1 MSALSYPR
9 PRTAWTA
16 LAAGLTGIA
25 TALAGLAAAP
35 AAPAAGDEIEV
46 HGLKG
51 EYFRTSATGAH
62 DFHELG
68 GTALDP
74 DIDMP
79 NLVPVLEALTGQE
92 EDTTAR
98 WTGELT
104 APATGDYTFYATGD
118 NGFRLFLDDEPV
130 IDHWVDDVWDEEQT
144 SEVVHLEAG
153 ESHTFRMEH
162 FQDEGGANLFLRW
175 SGPGIEK
182 EIVPTSA
189 FTPPDDYEVYPVDLT
204 TQEDG
209 NRITARFEEPVTD
222 VGDLEDHLGIEVDT
236 VPFPVESVQVDPD
249 DDTRVLIDLSA
260 GVLQDQRVRFTY
272 DGDGGLTVGDE
283 TVPAISRVATN
294 DSTQRLTTTWGE
306 NLDTEHPLPE
316 YPRPQQVRDQWLNL
330 NGPWQF
336 AGARE
341 GESPTFGEDL
351 DEEIV
356 VPFPVE
362 SQLSGI
368 ERHESHMVYRKEVRV
383 PQSWRKGDQR
393 VKLNFGAVDY
403 EAAVYVNGEQV
414 AEHTG
419 GYTAF
424 SADITDALER
434 GRGPQEIVVTATDLT
449 GDDQPKGKQTLT
461 PGAITYTPTSGIWQ
475 TVWMEPVPAA
485 SIDDVRTTPDVAGD
499 SLEVEVDSASAS
511 DEAVVTAVARD
522 ARGKRV
528 GRVTG
533 PANEPLTLDLDRGKT
548 HLWTPDDPYLY
559 DLDVT
564 LRDGRDSDRVSSY
577 FAMRSVGVEDVGG
590 VPKMVLNGEPIFS
603 LAMLDQG
610 FYPDG
615 LYTQPSDEALKFDLQ
630 AQKDLGFN
638 SVRKH
643 IKVEPMRWYYHAD
656 RMGLLVWQDFVSGD
670 LPTEAGQ
677 EAWFDEA
684 KEMMDQL
691 HSSPSVIGWVNFN
704 EGWGEWDREVTGEIA
719 DEVAELDP
727 SRIVNA
733 HSGVNCCDSLGDSG
747 KGDVVD
753 HHDYTNTDPPFP
765 DETRMAMDGE
775 HGGFTLRT
783 PGHQWPGA
791 PAAIYSGVEDKAA
804 LTEKYV
810 DNTREFY
817 LERAGDDLSGSV
829 YTQVTDLE
837 TELNGLWTYDRKDL
851 KVNPG
856 PVREINEQVIEAG
869 ANAGG

>member
-1 MSALSYPR
+1 MSALSPSR
-9 PRTAWTA
+9 PRALCAA
-16 LAAGLTGIA
+16 LAATA

-35 AAPAAGDEIEV
+35 LAQAEPDEIVV

-51 EYFRTSATGAH
+51 EYFAASAPEAH
-62 DFHELG
+62 DFAELG
-68 GTALDP
+68 GVALDP
-74 DIDMP
+74 NIDLP
-79 NLVPVLEALTGQE
+79 NLVPTFESLTGQTE
-92 EDTTAR
+92 HTTAR
-98 WTGELT
+98 WTGNLT
-104 APATGDYTFYATGD
+104 APATGDYTFYAIGD
-118 NGFRLFLDDEPV
+118 NGFRMFLDDEPV
-130 IDHWVDDVWDEEQT
+130 IDHWVGDWDVEQT
-144 SEVVHLEAG
+144 SETVHLEAG
-153 ESHTFRMEH
+153 EKHTFRMEH
-162 FQDEGGANLFLRW
+162 FQDVGGANMFLRW
-175 SGPGIEK
+175 SGPGIDK
-182 EIVPTSA
+182 QVVPSSA
-189 FTPPDDYEVYPVDLT
+189 FTPPDDYEVYPVELT
-204 TQEDG
+204 AGERQVV
-209 NRITARFEEPVTD
+209 ARFEEPVTD
-222 VGDLEDHLGIEVDT
+222 LGELADHLAVEVDT
-236 VPFPVESVQVDPD
+236 VPFPVSDVRVDPA
-249 DDTRVLIDLSA
+249 DDTRVVVDLDA
-260 GVLQDQRVRFTY
+260 PVQQDQRVRFSY
-272 DGDGGLTVGDE
+272 DGDGGLAVGGE
-283 TVPAISRVATN
+283 PVPQLLRDATN
-294 DSTQRLTTTWGE
+294 SSTHRLLTPWGE
-306 NLDTEHPLPE
+306 ELDREHPLPE
-316 YPRPQQVRDQWLNL
+316 YPRPQQVRDRWLNL

-336 AGARE
+336 AGVRE
-341 GESPTFGEDL
+341 GEQPTFGQDL

-368 ERHESHMVYRKEVRV
+368 ERHEPHMVYRKEVQV
-383 PQSWRKGDQR
+383 PRSWRAGDQR
-393 VKLNFGAVDY
+393 VRLNFGAVDY

-434 GRGPQEIVVTATDLT
+434 GGTQEIVVTATDLT

-461 PGAITYTPTSGIWQ
+461 PGAITYTPSSGIWQ
-475 TVWMEPVPAA
+475 TVWMEPVPEA

-499 SLEVEVDSASAS
+499 SLEVEVASASAS
-511 DEAVVTAVARD
+511 HDAVVTAVARD
-522 ARGKRV
+522 DDGRRV
-528 GRVTG
+528 GSVTG
-533 PANEPLTLDLDRGKT
+533 PADEPLTLQLDDPAGTR
-548 HLWTPDDPYLY
+548 LWSPDDPYLY
-559 DLDVT
+559 DLDVR
-564 LRDGRDSDRVSSY
+564 LRDGGRADKVSSY

-615 LYTQPSDEALKFDLQ
+615 LYTQPSDEALVFDLKG
-630 AQKDLGFN
+630 QKDLGFN

-677 EAWFDEA
+677 TAWFDEA

-704 EGWGEWDREVTGEIA
+704 EGWGEWDREVTGQIA

-747 KGDVVD
+747 RGDVVD

-765 DETRMAMDGE
+765 DEARMAMDGE

-804 LTEKYV
+804 LTQKYV

-817 LERAGDDLSGSV
+817 LQRAGDDLSGSV

-837 TELNGLWTYDRKDL
+837 TELNGFWTYDRKDL
-851 KVNPG
+851 KVDPG

-869 ANAGG
+869 ANAGS